1 MERVWQNDGQIL
13 CMIYVCTYV
22 RTYFVIILVAPYEV
36 SVMGNPLHS
45 KGSQLTL
52 NCASEGGPQLRYIW
66 VFLGN
71 IISNSSMLIIDNV
84 TTTDG
89 GNYTCAVTNDAG
101 SSDAIVTV
109 YSKSF
114 VITIN
119 CVHVCVCVLCVYV
132 CVYICMCVCVCGC
145 ICVYVY
151 VYIKQVL

>member
-1 MERVWQNDGQIL
+1 M
-13 CMIYVCTYV
+13 YV
-22 RTYFVIILVAPYEV
+22 RTHFVIILVAPYEV
-36 SVMGNPLHS
+36 SVMGNTLHS

-66 VFLGN
+66 MFLGN

-89 GNYTCAVTNDAG
+89 GNYTCTVTNDAG
-101 SSDAIVTV
+101 SSDALVTI

-119 CVHVCVCVLCVYV
+119 RMYVCVLCVCMFV
-132 CVYICMCVCVCGC
+132 CM
-145 ICVYVY
+145 
-151 VYIKQVL
+151 